1 MRFRPCIDLH
11 NGKVKQIVGSTL
23 TVGATTHTVIPEKA
37 STAVTNFETEQPAS
51 FFAGLYRN
59 NSLPGGHVIMLGPG
73 NEQAAADALRAFPG
87 GLHIGGGITP
97 ENARKFLDAGASHVI
112 VTSFVFSGGAVLW
125 QQLGLLEK
133 TVGKKHLVLDLSCRY
148 DKTGQR
154 YMIACDCWQTDSGVA
169 LTQELMGQLAGHCDE
184 FLVHAVDVEGKRKGI
199 DAGLV
204 RFLSGSP
211 VVPTT
216 YAGGI
221 RSIDDLEEVRTLS
234 KGRLDAT
241 IGSALDIFG
250 GTLSYAEVV
259 KWQRKQ
265 EKK

>member
-23 TVGATTHTVIPEKA
+23 TDT

-51 FFAGLYRN
+51 FFAGLYRKD
-59 NSLPGGHVIMLGPG
+59 SLPGGHVIMLGPG
-73 NEQAAADALRAFPG
+73 NEHAAADALRAFPG

-97 ENARKFLDAGASHVI
+97 DNARKFLDAGASHVI
-112 VTSFVFSGGAVLW
+112 VTSFVFSGGAVQW

-133 TVGKKHLVLDLSCRY
+133 TVGKKHLVLYLSCRRRGLSG
-148 DKTGQR
+148 KTGEQ
-154 YMIACDCWQTDSGVA
+154 YMITCDCWQTDSGVA

-184 FLVHAVDVEGKRKGI
+184 FLVHAVDVEGKREGV

-204 RFLSGSP
+204 RFLAGSP

-221 RSIDDLEEVRTLS
+221 RSIADLEEVRTLG

-250 GTLSYAEVV
+250 GTLSYTEIV

-265 EKK
+265 EKR